1 MCCFPPTSRL
11 TLSER
16 LNEGSNESGPDDDRV
31 KHVPHSREEMLG
43 SESEQLQQDLHG
55 EEEEEN
61 ILGFELSVV
70 VSHETDDEGVD
81 HDQNVEEDAEY
92 AMLW

>member
-1 MCCFPPTSRL
+1 
-11 TLSER
+11 
-16 LNEGSNESGPDDDRV
+16 
-31 KHVPHSREEMLG
+31 MLG

-61 ILGFELSVV
+61 VLGFELRVV